1 MSKEIY
7 LLDLNNG
14 RQVITY
20 VGNEDETSIET
31 MYPAVL
37 VMSEEGVACYKY
49 NIFADGDTL
58 HFYKDSIVS
67 TATPNQNIAELYE
80 RFVRKLQEYEAGLVK
95 EDEFTEETDKENSD
109 SVITDQETEA
119 MQKQIENFLNSIADD
134 TEENE
139 EQEETSIAH
148 IGQGNKTYH

>member
-20 VGNEDETSIET
+20 IGDEDETSIET

-49 NIFADGDTL
+49 NIFAEGDTL
-58 HFYKDSIVS
+58 YFYKDSIVS
-67 TATPNQNIAELYE
+67 TATPTQNIAELYE

-95 EDEFTEETDKENSD
+95 DDEFKEEAEESND

-119 MQKQIENFLNSIADD
+119 MQKQIENFLNSIADNS
-134 TEENE
+134 EENE
-139 EQEETSIAH
+139 EQEDTSIAQ

>member
-20 VGNEDETSIET
+20 VGNEDETTIET
-31 MYPAVL
+31 LYPAVL

-67 TATPNQNIAELYE
+67 SGTPSQNVAELYE

-95 EDEFTEETDKENSD
+95 NDEFDEQSEEGSE
-109 SVITDQETEA
+109 SVITDQESES
-119 MQKQIENFLNSIADD
+119 MQREIENFLNAIADD
-134 TEENE
+134 NENE